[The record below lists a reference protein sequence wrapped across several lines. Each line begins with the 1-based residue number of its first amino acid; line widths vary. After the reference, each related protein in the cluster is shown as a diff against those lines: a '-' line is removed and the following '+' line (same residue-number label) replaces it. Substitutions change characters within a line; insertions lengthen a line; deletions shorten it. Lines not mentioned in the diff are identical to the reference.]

1 MENQDE
7 IRYQEAAKRVKK
19 IKGFY
24 SHLGVYIV
32 VNIMLFLLNTQNFNA
47 GEDYLQWKNF
57 TTPFF
62 WGIGLVAHGLSVF
75 LPSMILGNNWE
86 EKKIKE
92 LMEKEKNNKW
102 E

>member
-1 MENQDE
+1 MENHDE
-7 IRYQEAAKRVKK
+7 IRYKEAVKRVKK

-24 SHLGVYIV
+24 SHLVVYIV
-32 VNIMLFLLNTQNFNA
+32 INIMVFILNAQSINE
-47 GEDYLQWKNF
+47 GESYFQWKTL

-62 WGIGLVAHGLSVF
+62 WGIGLLAHALSVF

-92 LMEKEKNNKW
+92 LMDKDRNNKW